1 MEAKLEAERR
11 DDNGKGVARK
21 LRAAGRVPAVFYGHE
36 QETVALSVDAREMFH
51 LLHSAGGSNVLLD
64 LMVDGKPHLAMPRE
78 IQRDHIHNTLIHV
91 DFLAVSRT
99 QKIAVDVPVVEVG
112 DAAGVKEGGVVEHH
126 LRDLHIESLPQD
138 VPEHIEVDITELNIG
153 DMIHVRDVVVPEG
166 VTILTNPDDAV
177 LSVITPAALRVEAEL
192 GLPGEEVAR
201 GRGGAARRGRGS
213 ARRGGRG
220 RSRCRGGRRELV
232 HGPVARRRPGKPR
245 RSIRQDPSQRRRHG
259 GRPVGERG
267 GRAVP
272 QGAVRPRGDRRGRDR
287 RPEGVAGQVAP
298 LHERIRTVVRLDREE
313 ARRHARSRDRGAR
326 RDRPAVRRVEGE
338 DRRLDRGTQ
347 RVEVAAAVAAD
358 AGLPPG
364 AGRRRAA
371 RRAGR
376 IPPTTSCSR
385 SPSARRP
392 TSRS

>member
-21 LRAAGRVPAVFYGHE
+21 LRAAGRVPAVFYGQE
-36 QETVALSVDAREMFH
+36 QETLALSVDAREMFH

-192 GLPGEEVAR
+192 GLPGEEVP
-201 GRGGAARRGRGS
+201 
-213 ARRGGRG
+213 
-220 RSRCRGGRRELV
+220 E
-232 HGPVARRRPGKPR
+232 
-245 RSIRQDPSQRRRHG
+245 
-259 GRPVGERG
+259 
-267 GRAVP
+267 AVEVP
-272 QGAVRPRGDRRGRDR
+272 LA
-287 RPEGVAGQVAP
+287 EG
-298 LHERIRTVVRLDREE
+298 EE
-313 ARRHARSRDRGAR
+313 A
-326 RDRPAVRRVEGE
+326 PAAEGE
-338 DRRLDRGTQ
+338 
-347 RVEVAAAVAAD
+347 AAPAAEE
-358 AGLPPG
+358 GG
-364 AGRRRAA
+364 E
-371 RRAGR
+371 
-376 IPPTTSCSR
+376 S
-385 SPSARRP
+385 
-392 TSRS
+392 